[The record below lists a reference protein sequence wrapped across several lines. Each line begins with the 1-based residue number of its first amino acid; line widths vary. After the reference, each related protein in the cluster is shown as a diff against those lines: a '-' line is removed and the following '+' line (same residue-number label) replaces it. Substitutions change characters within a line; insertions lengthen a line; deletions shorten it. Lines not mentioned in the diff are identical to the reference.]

1 MIKSK
6 YHVLICGGGKL
17 RGDKK
22 GMCHTRESEK
32 LVKKL
37 MNELEDRDLASEI
50 IVNTTS
56 CFGICDKG
64 PVMVVYPDGAWYGNL
79 TTEKLE
85 TIVEEHLENGK
96 VAAELTI

>member
-6 YHVLICGGGKL
+6 YHVLICSGGKL

-22 GMCHTRESEK
+22 GMCHTRDAEK

-37 MNELEDRDLASEI
+37 VEELEDRDLSSEI

-56 CFGICDKG
+56 CYGICDKG
-64 PVMVVYPDGAWYGNL
+64 PVMVVYPDGVWYGNL
-79 TTEKLE
+79 DAEKIQ
-85 TIVEEHLENGK
+85 TIVDEHLENGK
-96 VAAELTI
+96 VVEDLKI